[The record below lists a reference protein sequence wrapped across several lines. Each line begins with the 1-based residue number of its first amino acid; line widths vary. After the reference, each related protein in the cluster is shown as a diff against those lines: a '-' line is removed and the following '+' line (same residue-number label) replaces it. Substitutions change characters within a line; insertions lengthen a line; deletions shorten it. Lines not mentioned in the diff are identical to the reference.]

1 MKIDINRNYHLVLN
15 KSRVILAAAGFVL
28 FIIIALFIATN
39 ESLLFDTVICNTLY
53 DFRNEGLT
61 FILTAVTYLG
71 NWQTIT
77 LISIAFLAV
86 PRTRS
91 AFGFPLSASAILA
104 VTIQKLLKLWFQ
116 RPRPDLSLHLISQ
129 GGYSFPSG
137 HSFTILVFYGL
148 LIFLCRQYI
157 QNRTASNSSIHHAVV
172 NGSTSKTA
180 ANWITGLL
188 SLLIFAIGF
197 SRIYLGVHFPTDIL
211 GGWSLGLCLL
221 MILISIKGK
230 DKAPNRF

>member
-1 MKIDINRNYHLVLN
+1 MKIDINRNYHLVMN

-28 FIIIALFIATN
+28 FIIITLFIATN

-77 LISIAFLAV
+77 LISLAFLVV
-86 PRTRS
+86 PQTRS
-91 AFGFPLSASAILA
+91 SFGLPLSASAILA

-148 LIFLCRQYI
+148 LIFLCCQYI
-157 QNRTASNSSIHHAVV
+157 KNSTSPDGIR
-172 NGSTSKTA
+172 SKTA
-180 ANWITGLL
+180 PNWITGLL

-197 SRIYLGVHFPTDIL
+197 SRVYLGVHYPTDIL